1 MTWMLIAAAA
11 IAGTVASFT
20 DWLFMGLL
28 FHGAYNTYPEVWRPG
43 IRDGKERM
51 AIVWSAIVG
60 YAMSGAI
67 VALCAV
73 AGARDVAAGLGIA
86 ALAWIAGPVVVLV
99 TNGFFLKI
107 DPRITFAHCLGWLA
121 RMALAGGAAGYV
133 LSQG

>member
-1 MTWMLIAAAA
+1 M
-11 IAGTVASFT
+11 
-20 DWLFMGLL
+20 

-43 IRDGKERM
+43 IRDGQERM
-51 AIVWSAIVG
+51 AIVWSMIVG

-67 VALCAV
+67 AALCAV
-73 AGARDVAAGLGIA
+73 AGANSIAAGLGIA
-86 ALAWIAGPVVVLV
+86 ALAWIGGPAVVLV

-133 LSQG
+133 LSLG